1 MKGDLL
7 LALPDRG
14 DAAEWF
20 RRGVRSGARNCG
32 AGMPQL
38 RAAVGLCRAQPTE
51 ENRELLRGVHA
62 TFTEGFTTP
71 DLTEAKELL
80 AEQDA

>member
-1 MKGDLL
+1 M
-7 LALPDRG
+7 ATR
-14 DAAEWF
+14 AEWF
-20 RRGVRSGARNCG
+20 RRGVDQAAELG

-51 ENRELLRGVHA
+51 ENRELLRGIHA

-71 DLTEAKELL
+71 DLA
-80 AEQDA
+80 DAAAVLDAGG